1 MCIIKTLNFTGFP
14 ETMWITMWI
23 IVQKF
28 YGKDDFLM
36 YADKEELLTKAKQL
50 LQGEVT
56 SISYNTWI
64 KNLEIDSI
72 NNNVITLIAQSKM
85 QKDAILSRFLD
96 LFINTF
102 NFITNTS
109 CEVAVIEK
117 TEEKEEEPINTNYT
131 STEFYANSGLNPKY
145 TFDSFVVGNN
155 NKFAHAA
162 AQAVADAPA
171 ITYNPLFI
179 HGGVGLGKTHLM
191 QAIGNKIVQ
200 DNPKAK
206 VLYVTSE
213 KFINELINSIKD
225 PNYKNELFR
234 NKYRNIDA
242 LLIDDIQFLSGKKTG
257 QEEFFHTFNALHE
270 AGKQIV
276 ISSDRPPRD
285 IPLLEERLKSRFEW
299 GILADI
305 SLPDYETRLAILRKK
320 VQTDNIIIDD
330 YILSVIATKVDS
342 NIRELE
348 GALNKIVAYASL
360 THSPITIEMTEKAI
374 NDIVLQ
380 KEKIISADYIQEIV
394 AKYFNIDKKDLVS
407 TKKSN
412 DIVYPRQIAMYLCRA
427 VGQMSFP
434 KIAEE
439 FKKKDHTTVMHAYK
453 KIEKD
458 LKENSNTKLIVE
470 SVKNIIK
477 EAK

>member
-1 MCIIKTLNFTGFP
+1 MFTD
-14 ETMWITMWI
+14 
-23 IVQKF
+23 
-28 YGKDDFLM
+28 KD
-36 YADKEELLTKAKQL
+36 ELLTKAKNL

-72 NNNVITLIAQSKM
+72 SGNKITLIAQSKM
-85 QKDAILSRFLD
+85 QKDAIESRFLD
-96 LFINTF
+96 LFVNTF
-102 NFITNTS
+102 NYITNTS
-109 CEVAVIEK
+109 CELYVIEK
-117 TEEKEEEPINTNYT
+117 TEEKTKEKVPDTAYTNTELYV
-131 STEFYANSGLNPKY
+131 SSGLNPKY
-145 TFDSFVVGNN
+145 TFESFVVGNN

-162 AQAVADAPA
+162 ALAVADRPA
-171 ITYNPLFI
+171 TTYNPLFI
-179 HGGVGLGKTHLM
+179 YGGVGLGKTHLM

-200 DNPKAK
+200 DNPQAK

-213 KFINELINSIKD
+213 KFINELINSIQD
-225 PNYKNELFR
+225 PKYKNELFR
-234 NKYRNIDA
+234 DKYRNIDA
-242 LLIDDIQFLSGKKTG
+242 LLIDDIQFIAGKKTG
-257 QEEFFHTFNALHE
+257 QEEFFHTFNTLHE
-270 AGKQIV
+270 NGKQIV

-285 IPLLEERLKSRFEW
+285 ISLLEERLKSRFEW
-299 GILADI
+299 GIIADI
-305 SLPDYETRLAILRKK
+305 DKPDYETRLAILRKK

-330 YILSVIATKVDS
+330 YILSVIANKVDS

-360 THSPITIEMTEKAI
+360 THSPITIEMTEKAL

-380 KEKIISADYIQEIV
+380 KEKVISADYIQEIV

-412 DIVYPRQIAMYLCRA
+412 DIVYPRQIAMYLCRSI
-427 VGQMSFP
+427 GQMSFP

-439 FKKKDHTTVMHAYK
+439 FNKKDHTTIMHAYK

-458 LKENSNTKLIVE
+458 VKENSNTKMIVE

-477 EAK
+477 DSK